1 MALSEFIQKRTTLIV
16 RLILS
21 INIITVIIIFG
32 SLIVPIPDDPP
43 IYHFTFMVYLEYG
56 LAKILLLFLI
66 SGVLLK
72 KKGTTFKA
80 KIGRSRVIASL
91 IDKIEWEDKP
101 PIWRRVLRRISIIAF
116 FFTTVGY
123 GLMIFAAPWN
133 WFSPM
138 NLLYLP
144 FVFSMILLW
153 TCMGVKK
160 ENISIVLDSFLL
172 LGLLMW
178 LDILAIIIAQ
188 DQLVLPLSITY
199 QVVTLFLIALRLITY
214 ALVERKKE

>member
-80 KIGRSRVIASL
+80 KIGKRKVITSL

-101 PIWRRVLRRISIIAF
+101 SI
-116 FFTTVGY
+116 
-123 GLMIFAAPWN
+123 
-133 WFSPM
+133 
-138 NLLYLP
+138 
-144 FVFSMILLW
+144 
-153 TCMGVKK
+153 
-160 ENISIVLDSFLL
+160 
-172 LGLLMW
+172 
-178 LDILAIIIAQ
+178 
-188 DQLVLPLSITY
+188 
-199 QVVTLFLIALRLITY
+199 
-214 ALVERKKE
+214 